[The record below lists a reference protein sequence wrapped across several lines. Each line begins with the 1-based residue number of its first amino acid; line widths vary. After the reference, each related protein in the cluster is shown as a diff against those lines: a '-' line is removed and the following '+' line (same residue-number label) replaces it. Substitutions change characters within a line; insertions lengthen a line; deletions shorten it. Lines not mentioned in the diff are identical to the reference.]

1 VIGLVA
7 VLGQTGTGDTRIPVP
22 HVDWLA
28 VGPEIALI
36 AAATVLVLMAA
47 LNRGRRDLSGTY
59 LDVGLA
65 GVAAAG
71 LVTWRLWTVVVHSGD
86 PYQALSGMVAVDGFS
101 VFARVVIL
109 AATALG
115 LLVAQGYLRREQVEG
130 PEYHA
135 LLLLSASGM
144 LLMTSAND
152 LIVVFLA
159 LEILSIAL
167 YVLSAFD
174 RERLES
180 GEAGLKY
187 FVLGAFSSAVLLY
200 GVAMVYGAT
209 GTTSLSGIAGFLAAN
224 TLFSSGLLLAGFALI
239 LVGLGFK
246 VAAVPFH
253 MWTPDVYQGAPTPV
267 TGFMAAGAK
276 AAGFAALLRVFVSG
290 FGAYS
295 VDWRPLVFILAVA
308 SLLVGGIVAL
318 VQQDVKR
325 MLAYSSISHAGY
337 VLIGVQAATKDGVAS
352 ALFYLLTYTF
362 MVVGSFAVVTVVG
375 GKGDR
380 RHSLDDWR
388 GLGARAPLLAGAMTF
403 LLLGQAGIPVT
414 SGFVAKFTV
423 FAASVDAREYALTLV
438 GVITTVIAAFFYL
451 RVIVMMY
458 MSDRGEA
465 PAPAAAYAM
474 AGAGAGGPG
483 AAAAAEFA
491 APARSEYR
499 LDPATALALG
509 VAVLATLVM
518 GVVPGAFIDFAR
530 HATLLF

>member
-1 VIGLVA
+1 MIALAA
-7 VLGQTGTGDTRIPVP
+7 VLAQTAPPTDTSTKIPVP
-22 HVDWLA
+22 HVDWLS
-28 VGPEIALI
+28 VGPEVALI
-36 AAATVLVLMAA
+36 GVAMLLVLIAA
-47 LNRGRRDLSGTY
+47 LNRGRRDLSGVY

-71 LVTWRLWTVVVHSGD
+71 MITWKLWTVVVHSGSA
-86 PYQALSGMVAVDGFS
+86 YQSLSGMVAVDGFA
-101 VFARVVIL
+101 VFARTVIL

-115 LLVAQGYLRREQVEG
+115 LLVAQGYLRREAVEG

-167 YVLSAFD
+167 YVLAAFD
-174 RERLES
+174 RDRLES

-209 GTTSLSGIAGFLAAN
+209 GTTSLTGIANYLASN
-224 TLFSSGLLLAGFALI
+224 TLFSSGLLLAGAALI

-253 MWTPDVYQGAPTPV
+253 MWTPDVYQGAPSPV

-295 VDWRPLVFILAVA
+295 VDWRPLVLILAVA
-308 SLLVGGIVAL
+308 SLLVGSVVAL

-337 VLIGVQAATKDGVAS
+337 VLIGVQADTKGGVSS
-352 ALFYLLTYTF
+352 ALFYLLTYAF
-362 MVVGSFAVVTVVG
+362 MVVGSFAVVTIVG
-375 GKGDR
+375 RKGDR
-380 RHSLDDWR
+380 HHSLDDWR

-403 LLLGQAGIPVT
+403 LLLGQAGIPLT
-414 SGFVAKFTV
+414 SGFVAKFNV
-423 FAASVDAREYALTLV
+423 FVASVDAREYGLTLV

-451 RVIVMMY
+451 RLIVLMY
-458 MSDRGEA
+458 MSDPPE
-465 PAPAAAYAM
+465 
-474 AGAGAGGPG
+474 G
-483 AAAAAEFA
+483 AAGPE
-491 APARSEYR
+491 PAGELRR
-499 LDPATALALG
+499 PFQLDPATGLALG

-518 GVVPGAFIDFAR
+518 GVLPGAFIDFAR

>member
-1 VIGLVA
+1 VIALMA
-7 VLGQTGTGDTRIPVP
+7 LLGQTEPVDTKIPVP
-22 HVDWLA
+22 KVDWLA
-28 VGPEIALI
+28 VGPEVALI
-36 AAATVLVLMAA
+36 GAAMILVLMAA
-47 LNRGRRDLSGTY
+47 LNRGRRDLSGIY

-71 LVTWRLWTVVVHSGD
+71 LITIKLWSVVTDGA
-86 PYQALSGMVAVDGFS
+86 PYQTLSGMVAVDGFA
-101 VFARVVIL
+101 VFARTIIL

-115 LLVAQGYLRREQVEG
+115 LLVSQGYLRREHVEG
-130 PEYHA
+130 PEFHA

-167 YVLSAFD
+167 YVLAAFD
-174 RERLES
+174 RSRLES

-187 FVLGAFSSAVLLY
+187 FVLGAFSSAVMLY

-209 GTTSLSGIAGFLAAN
+209 GTTALSGIAGFLAAN
-224 TLFSSGLLLAGFALI
+224 TLFSSSLFLAGIALI

-295 VDWRPLVFILAVA
+295 VDWRPLILVLAIA
-308 SLLVGGIVAL
+308 SLLVGSVVAL
-318 VQQDVKR
+318 VQLDVKR

-337 VLIGVQAATKDGVAS
+337 VLIGVQADTGQGVSS

-362 MVVGSFAVVTVVG
+362 MVVGTFAVVTVVG
-375 GKGDR
+375 RKGDR
-380 RHSLDDWR
+380 RHSLDDYR
-388 GLGARAPLLAGAMTF
+388 GLGSRAPLLAGAMTF
-403 LLLGQAGIPVT
+403 LLLAQAGIPLT

-423 FAASVDAREYALTLV
+423 FAASVDAREYGLTLV

-451 RVIVMMY
+451 RLIVVMY
-458 MSDRGEA
+458 MSDPPEGEA
-465 PAPAAAYAM
+465 
-474 AGAGAGGPG
+474 
-483 AAAAAEFA
+483 EV
-491 APARSEYR
+491 SEGSGR
-499 LDPATALALG
+499 PFELDPATALALG
-509 VAVLATLVM
+509 VAVAATVVM
-518 GVVPGAFIDFAR
+518 GVLPGAFIDFAR
-530 HATLLF
+530 DATLLF

>member
-1 VIGLVA
+1 MIPLA
-7 VLGQTGTGDTRIPVP
+7 ALLAQTEPLDTRIPVP
-22 HVDWLA
+22 KVDWLA
-28 VGPEIALI
+28 VGPEVAII
-36 AAATVLVLMAA
+36 GAAMVLVMIAA
-47 LNRGRRDLSGTY
+47 LNRGRRDLSGVY

-65 GVAAAG
+65 GVAASG
-71 LVTWRLWTVVVHSGD
+71 LITLKLWFVVRDGA
-86 PYQALSGMVAVDGFS
+86 PYESLSGMVAVDGFS
-101 VFARVVIL
+101 VFARTIVL

-115 LLVAQGYLRREQVEG
+115 LLVAQGYLRRENVEG

-167 YVLSAFD
+167 YVLAAFD
-174 RERLES
+174 RHRLES

-187 FVLGAFSSAVLLY
+187 FVLGSFSSAVLLY

-209 GTTSLSGIAGFLAAN
+209 GTTALSGIAGFLAAN
-224 TLFSSGLLLAGFALI
+224 TLFSSGLFLAGVALI

-253 MWTPDVYQGAPTPV
+253 MWTPDVYQGSPTPV
-267 TGFMAAGAK
+267 TAFMAAGAK
-276 AAGFAALLRVFVSG
+276 AAGFAALLRVFASG

-295 VDWRPLVFILAVA
+295 VDWRPLMLVLAIA
-308 SLLVGGIVAL
+308 SLLVGSIVAL

-337 VLIGVQAATKDGVAS
+337 ILIGVQADTGRGVSS

-362 MVVGSFAVVTVVG
+362 MVVGTFAVVTVVG
-375 GKGDR
+375 RKGDS
-380 RHSLDDWR
+380 RHSLDDYR
-388 GLGARAPLLAGAMTF
+388 GLGSRAPLLAGAMTF
-403 LLLGQAGIPVT
+403 LLLAQAGIPLT

-423 FAASVDAREYALTLV
+423 FAASVDAREYGLTLV

-451 RVIVMMY
+451 RLIVVMY
-458 MSDRGEA
+458 MTEPVEGTVEA
-465 PAPAAAYAM
+465 ADAP
-474 AGAGAGGPG
+474 GRRP
-483 AAAAAEFA
+483 FA
-491 APARSEYR
+491 
-499 LDPATALALG
+499 LDPATGLALG
-509 VAVLATLVM
+509 VAVAATVVM
-518 GVVPGAFIDFAR
+518 GVLPGAFIDFAR
-530 HATLLF
+530 DATLLF

>member
-1 VIGLVA
+1 VITLAVA
-7 VLGQTGTGDTRIPVP
+7 LAQVTPTDTSTKIPVP
-22 HVDWLA
+22 KVDWLS
-28 VGPEIALI
+28 VGPEVALI
-36 AAATVLVLMAA
+36 GVATLLVLIAA
-47 LNRGRRDLSGTY
+47 LNRGRRDLSGVY

-71 LVTWRLWTVVVHSGD
+71 LITWKLWTVVVHSGD
-86 PYQALSGMVAVDGFS
+86 AYQSLSGMVAVDGFS
-101 VFARVVIL
+101 VFARTVIL

-115 LLVAQGYLRREQVEG
+115 LLVAQGYLRRENVEG

-167 YVLSAFD
+167 YVLAAFD
-174 RERLES
+174 RDRLES

-209 GTTSLSGIAGFLAAN
+209 GTTSLTGIANYLASN
-224 TLFSSGLLLAGFALI
+224 TLFSSGLLLAGAALI

-253 MWTPDVYQGAPTPV
+253 MWTPDVYQGSPTPV

-295 VDWRPLVFILAVA
+295 VDWRPLVLVLAVA
-308 SLLVGGIVAL
+308 SLLVGSIVAL

-337 VLIGVQAATKDGVAS
+337 VLIGVQADTRGGVSS

-362 MVVGSFAVVTVVG
+362 MVVGSFAVVTIVG
-375 GKGDR
+375 RKGDR

-388 GLGARAPLLAGAMTF
+388 GLGSRAPLLAGAMTF
-403 LLLGQAGIPVT
+403 LLLGQAGIPLT
-414 SGFVAKFTV
+414 SGFVAKFNV
-423 FAASVDAREYALTLV
+423 FAASVAAREYGLTLV
-438 GVITTVIAAFFYL
+438 GVITTAIALFFYL
-451 RVIVMMY
+451 RLVVVMY
-458 MSDRGEA
+458 MSDA
-465 PAPAAAYAM
+465 PEETAT
-474 AGAGAGGPG
+474 
-483 AAAAAEFA
+483 FQ
-491 APARSEYR
+491 
-499 LDPATALALG
+499 LDPATGLALG

-518 GVVPGAFIDFAR
+518 GIVPGAFIDFAQ

>member
-1 VIGLVA
+1 MGLVA
-7 VLGQTGTGDTRIPVP
+7 LLGQTAPPVDTRIPVP
-22 HVDWLA
+22 KVDWLA
-28 VGPEIALI
+28 VGPEVALI
-36 AAATVLVLMAA
+36 AAAMVLVLMAA
-47 LNRGRRDLSGTY
+47 LNRGRRDLSSEY
-59 LDVGLA
+59 LYVGLG
-65 GVAAAG
+65 GVAASA
-71 LVTWRLWTVVVHSGD
+71 LVTIKLWSVVTDGA
-86 PYQALSGMVAVDGFS
+86 PYQTLSSMVAVDGFA
-101 VFARVVIL
+101 VFARTVIL

-115 LLVAQGYLRREQVEG
+115 LLVAQGYLRREHVEG

-167 YVLSAFD
+167 YVLAAFD
-174 RERLES
+174 RNRLES

-187 FVLGAFSSAVLLY
+187 FVLGALSSAVMLY

-209 GTTSLSGIAGFLAAN
+209 GTTALSGIATFLAQN

-253 MWTPDVYQGAPTPV
+253 MWTPDVYQGSPTPV
-267 TGFMAAGAK
+267 TAFMAAGAK

-290 FGAYS
+290 FGNYS
-295 VDWRPLVFILAVA
+295 VDWQPLVLILAVA
-308 SLLVGGIVAL
+308 SLLVGSIVAL

-337 VLIGVQAATKDGVAS
+337 VLIGVQADTKGGVSS

-375 GKGDR
+375 RKGDR

-388 GLGARAPLLAGAMTF
+388 GLGSRAPLLAAAMTF
-403 LLLGQAGIPVT
+403 LLLAQAGIPLT
-414 SGFVAKFTV
+414 SGFVAKFNV
-423 FAASVDAREYALTLV
+423 FAASVEAREYGLTFV
-438 GVITTVIAAFFYL
+438 GVLTTVIAAFFYL
-451 RVIVMMY
+451 RLIVVMY
-458 MSDRGEA
+458 MTNAPEGEEA
-465 PAPAAAYAM
+465 ED
-474 AGAGAGGPG
+474 AGG
-483 AAAAAEFA
+483 
-491 APARSEYR
+491 RR
-499 LDPATALALG
+499 LFEIDPATALALG
-509 VAVLATLVM
+509 VAVAATLVM
-518 GVVPGAFIDFAR
+518 GVLPTYFLDFAER
-530 HATLLF
+530 ATLLF

>member
-1 VIGLVA
+1 MMGLTA
-7 VLGQTGTGDTRIPVP
+7 VLAQTAPPVDTRIPVP
-22 HVDWLA
+22 KVDWLA
-28 VGPEIALI
+28 VGPEVALI
-36 AAATVLVLMAA
+36 ATAMVLVLMAA
-47 LNRGRRDLSGTY
+47 LNRGRRDLSSEY
-59 LDVGLA
+59 LFIGLG
-65 GVAAAG
+65 GVAASG
-71 LVTWRLWTVVVHSGD
+71 LVTIKLWSVVTDGA
-86 PYQALSGMVAVDGFS
+86 PYQTLSGMVAVDGFA
-101 VFARVVIL
+101 VFARTVIL

-115 LLVAQGYLRREQVEG
+115 LLVAQGYLRREHVEG

-167 YVLSAFD
+167 YVLAAFD
-174 RERLES
+174 RDRLES

-187 FVLGAFSSAVLLY
+187 FILGALSSAVMLY

-267 TGFMAAGAK
+267 TAFMAAGAK
-276 AAGFAALLRVFVSG
+276 AAGFAALLRVFISG

-295 VDWRPLVFILAVA
+295 DDWQPLVLILAIA
-308 SLLVGGIVAL
+308 SLLVGSIVAL

-337 VLIGVQAATKDGVAS
+337 VLIGVQADTKGGVSS

-375 GKGDR
+375 RKGDR

-388 GLGARAPLLAGAMTF
+388 GLGSRAPLLAAAMAF
-403 LLLGQAGIPVT
+403 LLLAQAGIPLT
-414 SGFVAKFTV
+414 SGFVAKFNV
-423 FAASVDAREYALTLV
+423 FAASVEAREYGLTFV
-438 GVITTVIAAFFYL
+438 GVLTTVIAAFFYL
-451 RVIVMMY
+451 RLIVVMY
-458 MSDRGEA
+458 MTNAPEGEVE
-465 PAPAAAYAM
+465 
-474 AGAGAGGPG
+474 GEDAGGRRP
-483 AAAAAEFA
+483 FT
-491 APARSEYR
+491 

-509 VAVLATLVM
+509 VAVAATLVM
-518 GVVPGAFIDFAR
+518 GVLPTYFLDFAER
-530 HATLLF
+530 ATLLF

>member
-1 VIGLVA
+1 VNPLALLAQATPVTP
-7 VLGQTGTGDTRIPVP
+7 VDTSIPIP
-22 HVDWLA
+22 KVDWLA
-28 VGPEIALI
+28 VGPEVALI
-36 AAATVLVLMAA
+36 AAAIALVMIAA
-47 LNRGRRDLSGTY
+47 LNRGRRDLSTEY
-59 LDVGLA
+59 LVIGLA
-65 GVAAAG
+65 GVAASA
-71 LVTWRLWTVVVHSGD
+71 LITIKLWFVISDGA
-86 PYQALSGMVAVDGFS
+86 PYQAMSGMVAVDGFA
-101 VFARVVIL
+101 VFARTVIL

-115 LLVAQGYLRREQVEG
+115 LLVSQGYLRREHVEG

-167 YVLSAFD
+167 YVLAAFD
-174 RERLES
+174 RDRLES

-187 FVLGAFSSAVLLY
+187 FVLGALSSAVLLY

-209 GTTSLSGIAGFLAAN
+209 GTTSLTGIAAFLAGN

-276 AAGFAALLRVFVSG
+276 AAGFAALLRVFISG
-290 FGAYS
+290 FGNYS
-295 VDWRPLVFILAVA
+295 VDWKPLIFVLAVA

-325 MLAYSSISHAGY
+325 MLAYSSINHAGY
-337 VLIGVQAATKDGVAS
+337 VLIGVQAGSVRGVAS

-375 GKGDR
+375 RKGDR
-380 RHSLDDWR
+380 RHSLDDYR
-388 GLGARAPLLAGAMTF
+388 GLGARAPVLAAALTF
-403 LLLGQAGIPVT
+403 LLLAQAGIPLT
-414 SGFVAKFTV
+414 SGFVAKFNV
-423 FAASVDAREYALTLV
+423 FAASVEAREYALTAV
-438 GVITTVIAAFFYL
+438 GVLTTAVALFFYL
-451 RVIVMMY
+451 RLVVLMY
-458 MSDRGEA
+458 MSGDA
-465 PAPAAAYAM
+465 DADAD
-474 AGAGAGGPG
+474 
-483 AAAAAEFA
+483 AE
-491 APARSEYR
+491 PEERPLV
-499 LDPATALALG
+499 LDPSTGLALG
-509 VAVLATLVM
+509 VAIAATLVM
-518 GVVPGAFIDFAR
+518 GVLPGGFINFAES
-530 HATLLF
+530 AKLLF

>member
-1 VIGLVA
+1 VIALLG
-7 VLGQTGTGDTRIPVP
+7 VLGQTEPVDTRIPVP
-22 HVDWLA
+22 KVDWLA
-28 VGPEIALI
+28 VGPEVALI
-36 AAATVLVLMAA
+36 GAAMILVLMAS
-47 LNRGRRDLSGTY
+47 LNRGRRDLSGIY

-71 LVTWRLWTVVVHSGD
+71 LITIKLWLVVTDGA
-86 PYQALSGMVAVDGFS
+86 PYQTLSGMVAVDGFA
-101 VFARVVIL
+101 VFARTIIL

-115 LLVAQGYLRREQVEG
+115 LLVSQGFLRREQQVEG

-167 YVLSAFD
+167 YVLAAFD
-174 RERLES
+174 RSRLES

-187 FVLGAFSSAVLLY
+187 FVLGAFSSAVMLY

-209 GTTSLSGIAGFLAAN
+209 GTTALSGIAGFLAAN
-224 TLFSSGLLLAGFALI
+224 TLFSSSLFLAGIALI

-295 VDWRPLVFILAVA
+295 VDWRPLMLVLAIA
-308 SLLVGGIVAL
+308 SLLVGSVVAL
-318 VQQDVKR
+318 VQLDVKR

-337 VLIGVQAATKDGVAS
+337 VLIGVQADTGQGVSS

-362 MVVGSFAVVTVVG
+362 MVVGTFAVVTVVG
-375 GKGDR
+375 RKGDR
-380 RHSLDDWR
+380 RHSLDDYR
-388 GLGARAPLLAGAMTF
+388 GLGSRAPLLAGAMTF
-403 LLLGQAGIPVT
+403 LLLGQAGIPLT
-414 SGFVAKFTV
+414 SGFVAKFNV
-423 FAASVDAREYALTLV
+423 FAASVDAREYGLTLV

-451 RVIVMMY
+451 RLIVVMY
-458 MSDRGEA
+458 MSDPPEGEVEA
-465 PAPAAAYAM
+465 VEGSGRFPF
-474 AGAGAGGPG
+474 
-483 AAAAAEFA
+483 E
-491 APARSEYR
+491 

-509 VAVLATLVM
+509 VAVAATVVM
-518 GVVPGAFIDFAR
+518 GVLPGAFIDFAR
-530 HATLLF
+530 DATLLF

>member
-1 VIGLVA
+1 VIALA
-7 VLGQTGTGDTRIPVP
+7 ALLAQTAPTDTRIPVP
-22 HVDWLA
+22 KVDWLA
-28 VGPEIALI
+28 VGPETVLI
-36 AAATVLVLMAA
+36 GVATVLVLMAA

-65 GVAAAG
+65 GVGAAG
-71 LVTWRLWTVVVHSGD
+71 LITWKLWTVAVHSGA
-86 PYQALSGMVAVDGFS
+86 PYQALSNMVAVDGFS

-109 AATALG
+109 TATALG
-115 LLVAQGYLRREQVEG
+115 LLVAQGYLRREHVEG

-167 YVLSAFD
+167 YVLAAFD
-174 RERLES
+174 RNRLES

-200 GVAMVYGAT
+200 GVAFVYGAT
-209 GTTSLSGIAGFLAAN
+209 GTTSLSGIAAFLAQN
-224 TLFSSGLLLAGFALI
+224 TLFSSGLLLAGLALI

-253 MWTPDVYQGAPTPV
+253 MWTPDVYQGSPTPV

-295 VDWRPLVFILAVA
+295 VDWRPLVLVLAIA
-308 SLLVGGIVAL
+308 SLLVGSIVAL
-318 VQQDVKR
+318 VQSDVKR

-337 VLIGVQAATKDGVAS
+337 VLIGVQADTRGGVSS

-375 GKGDR
+375 RKGDR
-380 RHSLDDWR
+380 RHSLDDYR
-388 GLGARAPLLAGAMTF
+388 GLGARAPLLAAALTF
-403 LLLGQAGIPVT
+403 LLLGQAGIPLT

-423 FAASVDAREYALTLV
+423 FAASVDAREYGLTLV
-438 GVITTVIAAFFYL
+438 GVIASVIATFFYL
-451 RVIVMMY
+451 RLIVLMY
-458 MSDRGEA
+458 MSGPVESTLEVATD
-465 PAPAAAYAM
+465 
-474 AGAGAGGPG
+474 GGHRP
-483 AAAAAEFA
+483 FA
-491 APARSEYR
+491 
-499 LDPATALALG
+499 LDPATGLALG
-509 VAVLATLVM
+509 VAVFATLVM
-518 GVVPGAFIDFAR
+518 GVLPGVFIDFAR

>member
-1 VIGLVA
+1 MIGVFALLA
-7 VLGQTGTGDTRIPVP
+7 QTTPVDTRIPVP
-22 HVDWLA
+22 KVDWLA
-28 VGPEIALI
+28 VGPEVALI
-36 AAATVLVLMAA
+36 GAAMVLVLMAA
-47 LNRGRRDLSGTY
+47 LNRGRRDLSGIY

-65 GVAAAG
+65 GVATSG
-71 LVTWRLWTVVVHSGD
+71 LITIKLWSVVTEGA
-86 PYQALSGMVAVDGFS
+86 PYQTLSGMVAVDGFA
-101 VFARVVIL
+101 VFARTVIL

-167 YVLSAFD
+167 YVLAAFD
-174 RERLES
+174 RSRLES

-209 GTTSLSGIAGFLAAN
+209 GTTSLSGIADFLAAN

-253 MWTPDVYQGAPTPV
+253 MWTPDVYEGAPTPV

-295 VDWRPLVFILAVA
+295 VDWRPLILVLAIA
-308 SLLVGGIVAL
+308 SLLLGSIVAL

-325 MLAYSSISHAGY
+325 MLAYSSINHAGY
-337 VLIGVQAATKDGVAS
+337 VLIGVQADTGRGVSS

-362 MVVGSFAVVTVVG
+362 MVVGSFAVITVVG
-375 GKGDR
+375 RKGDR
-380 RHSLDDWR
+380 RHSLDDYR
-388 GLGARAPLLAGAMTF
+388 GLGSRAPLLAGAMTF
-403 LLLGQAGIPVT
+403 LLLAQAGIPLT

-423 FAASVDAREYALTLV
+423 FAASVDAREYGLTLV
-438 GVITTVIAAFFYL
+438 GVVTTVIAAFFYL
-451 RVIVMMY
+451 RLIVVMY
-458 MSDRGEA
+458 MTSPSVDQVDA
-465 PAPAAAYAM
+465 PDSP
-474 AGAGAGGPG
+474 GGRPF
-483 AAAAAEFA
+483 E
-491 APARSEYR
+491 
-499 LDPATALALG
+499 LDPATGLALG
-509 VAVLATLVM
+509 IAVLATVVM
-518 GVVPGAFIDFAR
+518 GVLPGAFIDFAR

>member
-1 VIGLVA
+1 MIALA
-7 VLGQTGTGDTRIPVP
+7 ALLGQTGTADTRIPVP
-22 HVDWLA
+22 KVDWLA
-28 VGPEIALI
+28 VGPETVLI
-36 AAATVLVLMAA
+36 GAAMVLVLMAA

-65 GVAAAG
+65 GVGAAG
-71 LVTWRLWTVVVHSGD
+71 IITWKLWTVVVHSGA
-86 PYQALSGMVAVDGFS
+86 PYQALSNMVAVDGFS

-115 LLVAQGYLRREQVEG
+115 LLVAQGYLRREHVEG

-167 YVLSAFD
+167 YVLAAFD
-174 RERLES
+174 RKRLES

-209 GTTSLSGIAGFLAAN
+209 GTTSLSGIAAFLAQN

-253 MWTPDVYQGAPTPV
+253 MWTPDVYQGSPTPV

-295 VDWRPLVFILAVA
+295 VDWRPLVLVLAIA
-308 SLLVGGIVAL
+308 SLLVGSIVAL
-318 VQQDVKR
+318 VQSDVKR

-337 VLIGVQAATKDGVAS
+337 VLIGVQADTKGGVSS

-375 GKGDR
+375 RKGDQ
-380 RHSLDDWR
+380 RHSLDDYR
-388 GLGARAPLLAGAMTF
+388 GLGARAPLLAAAMTF
-403 LLLGQAGIPVT
+403 LLLGQAGIPLT
-414 SGFVAKFTV
+414 SGFVAKFIV
-423 FAASVDAREYALTLV
+423 FAASVDAREYGLTLV
-438 GVITTVIAAFFYL
+438 GVIASVIATFFYL
-451 RVIVMMY
+451 RLIVLMY
-458 MSDRGEA
+458 MSG
-465 PAPAAAYAM
+465 PAESTPDVAVD
-474 AGAGAGGPG
+474 GARRP
-483 AAAAAEFA
+483 FA
-491 APARSEYR
+491 
-499 LDPATALALG
+499 LDPATGLALG
-509 VAVLATLVM
+509 VAVLATVVM
-518 GVVPGAFIDFAR
+518 GVLPGVFIDFAR